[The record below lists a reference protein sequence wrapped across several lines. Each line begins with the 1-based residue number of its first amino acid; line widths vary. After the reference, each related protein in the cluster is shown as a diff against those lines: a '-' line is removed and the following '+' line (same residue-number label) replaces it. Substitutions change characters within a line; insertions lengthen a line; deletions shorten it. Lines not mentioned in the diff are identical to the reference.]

1 MKIYKALLCLI
12 LCVLCLTLSC
22 CKSDSKSL
30 TADYSRSE
38 AIPVYDFFSG
48 ESVTPAGYEQFS
60 SAYMD
65 FAANLLKTS
74 SADEN
79 IALSPL
85 SLYTALSMTA
95 NGASGKTLREL
106 ERVLGSDLSISEINT
121 FIHYL
126 SQRVEILNN
135 ESGKVETA
143 NSIWIDDSYSVKAQ
157 YLQTVVNYFD
167 SEVFRDELSSE
178 EINNWIEENTQGKI
192 KDMLSDLDENTAMVL
207 VNALL
212 FDDEWLTPY
221 EESDIYDGSFKGA
234 KGEQVVSFMESNEML
249 LKSADAKGFIKSYKN
264 TPCKLVAILPNEDVD
279 IDSYVASL
287 SGAKLTTLLNSASGV
302 NRCVAHLPEFE
313 LRSKL
318 NLNDTISSM
327 GAPLAFSSEAN
338 FEGLTM
344 SENLMISQV
353 IQESFVDV
361 SSKGTVA
368 GSSSAVVVAPS
379 SSGSD
384 KSDFESLVFDRPFVF
399 MIVENEC
406 NLPLF
411 IGTVKSI

>member
-1 MKIYKALLCLI
+1 MKIYKSILCLL

-22 CKSDSKSL
+22 CQSDSKSL
-30 TADYSRSE
+30 TADYIRSE

-48 ESVTPAGYEQFS
+48 ESVTPAGYEEFS
-60 SAYMD
+60 AAYLD
-65 FAANLLKTS
+65 FAANLLKAS
-74 SADEN
+74 SADESV
-79 IALSPL
+79 ALSPL

-135 ESGKVETA
+135 ENGKVKSA
-143 NSIWIDDSYSVKAQ
+143 NSLWIDDSYSVKAQ

-178 EINNWIEENTQGKI
+178 EINNWIEENTEGLI
-192 KDMLSDLDENTAMVL
+192 KDMLSDLDEDTAMVL

-221 EESDIYDGSFKGA
+221 EEEDIYDGSFKGT
-234 KGEQVVSFMESNEML
+234 KGQQVVSFMESNEML
-249 LKSADAKGFIKSYKN
+249 LTAADAKGFIKSYKN
-264 TPCKLVAILPNEDVD
+264 TPCKLVAILPNENVD
-279 IDSYVASL
+279 IDTYVSTL
-287 SGAKLTTLLNSASGV
+287 SGAKLTTLLNSAAGV

-313 LRSKL
+313 LRTKL
-318 NLNDTISSM
+318 NLKDTISEM
-327 GAPLAFSSEAN
+327 GAPLAFSDEAN
-338 FEGLTM
+338 FENLTM
-344 SENLMISQV
+344 SENLKISQV

-379 SSGSD
+379 ASASPE
-384 KSDFESLVFDRPFVF
+384 SDFESLVFDRPFVF